1 MKHLLRALVP
11 LVFAAALQAQEE
23 APGAGSDETGRP
35 EEKVFI
41 SKEII
46 VKDKKEQAGVVS
58 IITDKEVKNSTK
70 TDLINVIN
78 QNVPSFYTG
87 NNRVMG
93 FGVSASGSAVI
104 SIRGIGKSGWGP
116 TTGVPFLINGLDT
129 TTSIMSHPIADVFT
143 MKNIDRVEVLHGP
156 QPVLYGSGALG
167 GVVNIITKRQEY
179 DGYSTEISGSYGS
192 HNSTDDY
199 VIHQGKMGVF
209 DYGVSYNF
217 QYTDGHREQTAP
229 NGKKVDSEYTNHNAT
244 ARFGFE
250 LGNNWYA
257 GVNAFMMKQEIH
269 DPGAK
274 GKPYN
279 TLEYFDILR
288 RGASLNVLNTYDK
301 LEGMIHIFYNNGH
314 HEAEQYPAKTD
325 SYEHDDNLYG
335 ARVVESAKFFKGNKI
350 TAGVDVRKWGGTS
363 KNLTNDTY
371 YVKDKYLT
379 DTSVFGLVEQRF
391 LDALTLSGGARY
403 TDDSKFGGF
412 TSWQGGLIFNPT
424 EYYKIHSSVAKGF
437 SLPNLRQLYIKM
449 FPAEVPNENLDPE
462 VFMSYDAGI
471 ELTPIKDLA
480 FDVTGYHIDAKDKIV
495 KAGPGWENA
504 DKFKYNGLEATA
516 KYTIMNMVG
525 LRAGYSYID
534 NEYRKAKLAYVPKHK
549 ALGGISFES
558 FGLYAGLDS
567 EYVYDVYADTAG
579 KQKLSNYLVLNAKLA
594 YTFLERYRAFVNF
607 NNITDKDY
615 STYYGG
621 PSNPAL
627 QGYYPMPGFTV
638 MGGLSATL

>member
-192 HNSTDDY
+192 YNSTDDY
-199 VIHQGKMGVF
+199 VMHQGKMGIF

-217 QYTDGHREQTAP
+217 QYTDGHRKQTAP
-229 NGKKVDSEYTNHNAT
+229 NGKKLHSEFMNHNAT

-250 LGNNWYA
+250 LGSNWYA
-257 GVNAFMMKQEIH
+257 GLNAFMMKQNIY
-269 DPGAK
+269 DPGPK
-274 GKPYN
+274 DKP
-279 TLEYFDILR
+279 TDKLEYFDILR
-288 RGASLNVLNTYDK
+288 KGASLNVLNTYDK
-301 LEGMIHIFYNNGH
+301 LEGMIHLFYNNGH
-314 HEAEQYPAKTD
+314 HEAEQYPTKTD

-335 ARVVESAKFFKGNKI
+335 ARIVESAKFFKGNKI
-350 TAGVDVRKWGGTS
+350 TAGADVRKWGGTS
-363 KNLTNDTY
+363 KNLVTDTY
-371 YVKDKYLT
+371 NVKNKYLT
-379 DTSVFGLVEQRF
+379 NASVFGMVEQRF
-391 LDALTLSGGARY
+391 IDTFTLSGGARY

-412 TSWQGGLIFNPT
+412 TSWQGGLIVNPT

-437 SLPNLRQLYIKM
+437 SLPNLRHLYIKM
-449 FPAEVPNENLDPE
+449 FPAEKPNENLDPE

-495 KAGPGWENA
+495 KDSPGWKNA

-516 KYTIMNMVG
+516 KYTLMNTVG

-534 NEYRKAKLAYVPKHK
+534 NEYRKVKLAYVPKHK
-549 ALGGISFES
+549 VLAGISFED
-558 FGLYAGLDS
+558 FGLYAGLDG
-567 EYVYDVYADTAG
+567 EYVYDIYDDTKG
-579 KQKLSNYLVLNAKLA
+579 DNKLSNYLVLNGKLA
-594 YTFLERYRAFVNF
+594 YTFMERYRAFVNF
-607 NNITDKDY
+607 NNITNKKY
-615 STYYGG
+615 ETFWE
-621 PSNPAL
+621 
-627 QGYYPMPGFTV
+627 YPMPGFTV